1 MSTFFFFF
9 NDYYYKKMVLVKKV
23 LEKKS
28 WVTTKGEK
36 CTTVFERLCW
46 QLVHFKNI
54 ISQFKNVSS
63 YHLGS

>member
-1 MSTFFFFF
+1 
-9 NDYYYKKMVLVKKV
+9 MVLVKKV

-63 YHLGS
+63 YHLDS